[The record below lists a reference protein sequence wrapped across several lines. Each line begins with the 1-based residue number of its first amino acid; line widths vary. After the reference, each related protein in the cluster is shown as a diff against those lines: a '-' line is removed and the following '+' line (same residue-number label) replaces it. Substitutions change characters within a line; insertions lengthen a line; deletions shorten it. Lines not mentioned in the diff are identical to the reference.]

1 MISFFQS
8 QVGKRDE
15 NLVKWLNYL
24 EITRSVVHK
33 GSEHPRTPHYNRFAM
48 VVATSIF
55 LRNVS
60 PSFRAAVKIHNL
72 VLSVANPSA
81 NCKRSCPT
89 QAFFHLPE
97 ATRDK
102 KMKCRP

>member
-60 PSFRAAVKIHNL
+60 PSFRTAVKIHNL